1 MKRHGSTKKKDPPR
15 NFITQEPRHAARI
28 SPNIYPRLVTE
39 LTRAEVKQLT
49 EVLHL
54 DNAHD
59 HASQHGPNIQKMME
73 ALPKRLRKE
82 WSFSMRSIQ
91 SRWQPSTL
99 CEVHRSLNSDI
110 INDILRLVQNEVTVH
125 LRKFEAFP
133 QLVGPIEQEILSRL
147 RALKGMWT
155 RPGSGWSVAPMTWA
169 YQINNCAACI
179 LARIVGDKY
188 TVRSLFVVL
197 QSRTRTRKK
206 HRLRRLMPFID
217 ESLNRFGTESDG
229 LHGTANQLANTLK
242 LTRKRCIRAWHE
254 DPNREHRGQQYK
266 NGKSTSKHHHN
277 SHAQKDILL
286 RPGSSSVASPQAN
299 PVPVKKAGHSSQATI
314 SSSCQSGS
322 TSRNIFWDKRPQRST
337 AAGPVSRNISRQ
349 TIPERP
355 VNPEP
360 PRTIPSSAVPNTPK
374 APSRANTHSKW
385 GPDINE
391 QIDELIESYQTL
403 GVQGKSSSSRSRN
416 PSMLTSAQARVSEQC
431 RRTKTSTKRCT
442 VFPGAQQHQ
451 STGSAEVPLVYQ
463 YSPSEYSDSDWTD
476 APCEDEGYQPARRQ
490 WGPSPATTTWSLV
503 CDEGNVI

>member
-1 MKRHGSTKKKDPPR
+1 MKRHGSTEKKEPPR
-15 NFITQEPRHAARI
+15 TFITQEARHAART

-54 DNAHD
+54 DNTHD
-59 HASQHGPNIQKMME
+59 HASQQGSNIQKMIE
-73 ALPKRLRKE
+73 ALPKRLCKE

-99 CEVHRSLNSDI
+99 CEVHRSLNPDL

-133 QLVGPIEQEILSRL
+133 QLVGSIEQEVLSSL

-155 RPGSGWSVAPMTWA
+155 KPESGWPVAPTAWA
-169 YQINNCAACI
+169 YQINGCAACI
-179 LARIVGDKY
+179 VARIASDKY
-188 TVRSLFVVL
+188 AVRNLFVVL

-217 ESLNRFGTESDG
+217 ESLNRFGAESDG
-229 LHGTANQLANTLK
+229 LHGTANQMANTLK

-254 DPNREHRGQQYK
+254 DPNREHRSQQHR
-266 NGKSTSKHHHN
+266 NGKTTSKNRHD
-277 SHAQKDILL
+277 SHALKDILP
-286 RPGSSSVASPQAN
+286 RPGPTSVASPQPN
-299 PVPVKKAGHSSQATI
+299 PVPVKNAGHSSQATI
-314 SSSCQSGS
+314 SSSSQNGRG
-322 TSRNIFWDKRPQRST
+322 SRNIFWDKGPQRST
-337 AAGPVSRNISRQ
+337 AAGPAPRNISRQ

-360 PRTIPSSAVPNTPK
+360 PRTIPSAAVPNPPK
-374 APSRANTHSKW
+374 APSRTYTHSKW
-385 GPDINE
+385 GSDIDE

-403 GVQGKSSSSRSRN
+403 GVQDKSSSSRSRN
-416 PSMLTSAQARVSEQC
+416 PSMLTPAQARMSEQR
-431 RRTKTSTKRCT
+431 RRTKTSTKRCP
-442 VFPGAQQHQ
+442 VFPGAQHHQ
-451 STGSAEVPLVYQ
+451 SMGSAEVPLVYQ

-476 APCEDEGYQPARRQ
+476 VPCEDESYQPPRPQ
-490 WGPSPATTTWSLV
+490 WDPSPAMTTWSLV